1 MALINRSISNMYNG
15 VSQQP
20 PSIRLPSQAE
30 VQENALS
37 SVVYGVEKRPPT
49 QYVAKLNA
57 RTDEDAYVHTINRDV
72 NNQYVVVIVNGDIFV
87 YDIDGTAQTISFPN
101 GKSYLTATTPMDDFA
116 CVTVADYTFVVN
128 KSITCAKGAAVSG
141 GTYKGSKQTFLDL
154 PASPANNDVWEI
166 GGDANNNFDNYY
178 VKYNTTE
185 GIWRE
190 TIKPALLIDLDPATM
205 PMQLVNNG
213 AGTFTL
219 EEVVWNPRTV
229 GDDNSAVFP
238 SFVDQ
243 QIKDVFFHRNRL
255 GFIAGENVVF
265 SRAGDY
271 FNFFPE
277 TTTAVLDTDPVD
289 VAVSHTKVAT
299 LKHALAFNT
308 SLILFADQAQF
319 QLTAKDVLS
328 PASAAINV
336 TTEFNVDSRCKPAS
350 ASTSIFFSTTKG
362 NFSSIKEYAV
372 QPLTF
377 TNDASDITAH
387 VPKYLPKN
395 LFKLASSNL
404 DDILVGLSLDNRN
417 ELYVYKYYWAT
428 PDEKAQSA
436 WSKWTVDA
444 GAVILNADFIDT
456 NLFMVVK
463 RSDGMYIEK
472 LNTQQGKDTDVG
484 YRVHL
489 DQRVNLLGA
498 YDVGTNLTTYTVPY
512 LVTGGTFKAVLDT
525 GFTAQEGTELA
536 LTEAS
541 STTLTIAGD
550 YSASNS
556 YVGREY
562 TMLYTFSPIYWKDEK
577 SLAVPHYKLK
587 IKNFKLLYSNTGTFN
602 VSVTPVNRSTNT
614 YVFTGKTLGDTKL
627 IIGNVSIGTGTYK
640 FPVFADATQA
650 VVSITSSSAL
660 PVSLQSAEYEASL
673 NSRSK
678 HL

>member
-30 VQENALS
+30 EQENALS

-49 QYVAKLNA
+49 QYVAKINS
-57 RTDEDAYVHTINRDV
+57 RTDTDSYIHTINRDV
-72 NNQYVVVIVNGDIFV
+72 DNQFVVVVINGDLFV
-87 YDIDGTAQTISFPN
+87 YDIDGTAQTVSFPD
-101 GKSYLTATTPMDDFA
+101 GKGYLTATNPMDDFA

-128 KSITCAKGAAVSG
+128 KTITCAAGVAVSG
-141 GTYKGSKQTFLDL
+141 GTNMGSKQTFLDL
-154 PASPANNDVWEI
+154 PASPSNNDVWEI

-178 VKYNTTE
+178 VKYNSTA

-190 TIKPALLIDLDPATM
+190 TIKPALLTDLDPSTM

-213 AGTFTL
+213 SGTFTL
-219 EEVVWNPRTV
+219 EEVTWNPRVV
-229 GDDNSAVFP
+229 GDDASAVFP
-238 SFVDQ
+238 SFIGKE
-243 QIKDVFFHRNRL
+243 IKDVFFHRNRL
-255 GFIAGENVVF
+255 GFIADENVIF
-265 SRAGDY
+265 SRAGDF

-277 TTTAVLDTDPVD
+277 TTTVLLDTDPVD

-319 QLTAKDVLS
+319 QLTAKDVLT

-336 TTEFNVDSRCKPAS
+336 TTEFNVDSRCKPSS

-362 NFSSIKEYAV
+362 NYSSIKEYAV

-387 VPKYLPKN
+387 VPKYVPKN

-404 DDILVGLSLDNRN
+404 DDVLMGFSLDNRN
-417 ELYVYKYYWAT
+417 EIYVYKYYWAS
-428 PDEKAQSA
+428 PEEKAQSS
-436 WSKWTVDA
+436 WSKFTLDT
-444 GAVILNADFIDT
+444 GATILNGDFIDT

-472 LNTQQGKDTDVG
+472 LNTQQGADTDVG

-489 DQRVNLLGA
+489 DQRITVTGA
-498 YDVGTNLTTYTVPY
+498 YDSPSNTTTFTTPY
-512 LVTGGTFKAVLDT
+512 PVTGGTFKIVL
-525 GFTAQEGTELA
+525 GSSFTDQEGTELEVTVA
-536 LTEAS
+536 TAN
-541 STTLTIAGD
+541 TLTISGD
-550 YSASNS
+550 YSAGT
-556 YVGREY
+556 VFLGRVY

-577 SLAVPHYKLK
+577 SLTVPHYKLK
-587 IKNFKLLYSNTGTFN
+587 IKNFKLLYSQTGTFN
-602 VSVTPVNRSTNT
+602 ITVTPLNRDANS
-614 YVFTGKTLGDTKL
+614 YIFTGKQLGSTKL
-627 IIGNVSIGTGTYK
+627 IIGEVSIATGTFK
-640 FPVFADATQA
+640 FPVFSNATTT
-650 VVSITSSSAL
+650 VVSITSASAL

-678 HL
+678 HV